1 MNRCHILLYCNKHAT
16 DNPYYCSNVRL
27 LSLITVIER
36 LSREMKLRI
45 LRIGGGH
52 RTPLKHNCEA
62 ELEVYGSSV
71 ESLEEILKQKTE
83 GTEVCYAI
91 TSKGKEVSKNVE

>member
-1 MNRCHILLYCNKHAT
+1 MDCCHILLYCNKHAA

-27 LSLITVIER
+27 FSLITVIER
-36 LSREMKLRI
+36 LSEKMKLRI

-62 ELEVYGSSV
+62 EIEVWGLS
-71 ESLEEILKQKTE
+71 EERLEEILKQKTE